1 MRLRKL
7 VSSILPAGS
16 LLPSQLLCVHE
27 ARALLGAH
35 VPRNWYILQTRT
47 SEELRPQPNSPQG
60 TECHQQPCELGSRSI
75 PSQASDKTPAL
86 LVTPGWQPM
95 RPWADPAELSP
106 ESWLQKQ
113 MCVVS
118 SHCICDGFLRSR
130 EQLIQIIKR
139 HIHWEPNHLTLSTS
153 ILPVLCRQAFPAK
166 GHSHR
171 TCLIGFPEVLVP
183 QKGRTSQQHL
193 PVKITV
199 EPLAPK
205 YWEPTLL
212 WQRWLTLPNQ
222 CESCGLIF
230 FSRRRYNREEGWPS
244 FRSWPH
250 QSFT

>member
-1 MRLRKL
+1 MWSAVSTRAPHRTTGRCSCLLWSPHRNVVRICDFLPVKRTQPRRWMRLRKL
-7 VSSILPAGS
+7 VSSVLPARS
-16 LLPSQLLCVHE
+16 LLPPQLLCVHE

-75 PSQASDKTPAL
+75 PSQASDETPAL
-86 LVTPGWQPM
+86 LVTLGWQPL

-118 SHCICDGFLRSR
+118 SHCICGDFLRSN

-153 ILPVLCRQAFPAK
+153 ILPVLCRQPFSAK
-166 GHSHR
+166 GYSHR
-171 TCLIGFPEVLVP
+171 TCLIGFPKVFVP
-183 QKGRTSQQHL
+183 QKGSH
-193 PVKITV
+193 
-199 EPLAPK
+199 
-205 YWEPTLL
+205 
-212 WQRWLTLPNQ
+212 
-222 CESCGLIF
+222 
-230 FSRRRYNREEGWPS
+230 
-244 FRSWPH
+244 
-250 QSFT
+250 